1 MKPAKMTA
9 KPDPTRNARQ
19 QAHSDR
25 QRAAGLVR
33 VHVWVPAD
41 RVAAVK
47 SFAKEQSHV

>member
-1 MKPAKMTA
+1 MKPAKMTN

-41 RVAAVK
+41 RAADLRAI
-47 SFAKEQSHV
+47 AKEMAK

>member
-1 MKPAKMTA
+1 MTPAKMTA

-33 VHVWVPAD
+33 VHVWVPVE
-41 RVAAVK
+41 RVADLRGV
-47 SFAKEQSHV
+47 AKEMAK